1 MTAAYQ
7 TMAQYLDKVNLV
19 ELFFT
24 GIFTQTSWFLI
35 MPYYRKTVKRKMFE
49 YMRYV
54 QTHVSE

>member
-19 ELFFT
+19 ELSLQVF
-24 GIFTQTSWFLI
+24 FTQTSWFL